1 MKFSLLFCLCLLAA
15 SPCWGQDTLEV
26 SLSEIVKMAQEGA
39 LDARIAQTAVRN
51 DYWRYQ
57 SFLADYKPQIGLT
70 ATLPNLN
77 RSIQPITL
85 PDGSDA
91 FIDRALMSN
100 ALGLR
105 LDQDV
110 ALTGGSVFVTTQLE
124 RIDVFATSSNPR
136 SISYLSTPFAI
147 GFNQPL
153 FRFNRL
159 RWNKV
164 IEPLRYE
171 EAQRSYSENMED
183 VAYRAAELFFNVLI
197 AQLNLKAARRD
208 KRYADTLLA
217 ISEGRYEVGRI
228 AETELLQIELNAMNA
243 DADLASSSLN
253 LQTSVEQ
260 LRNFLG
266 IKQATFFQPI
276 TPEELPVFD
285 IKADKALELARR
297 HRSETVAFERR
308 LKEAERNLAEAK
320 GNTGPS
326 VNITGY
332 FGLSQTANDFDDA
345 YVDPL
350 DQERIDISLD
360 VPRADWGKDRS
371 ERKIAQSNRELT
383 QLQVEQNR
391 INFEREILVKVQQ
404 FGLQRNRVELAFRAY
419 TVAQK
424 QLSISRKRYRIGKI
438 EVTDLN
444 QSIDAEASARTSY
457 INALRNF
464 WLAYYDLR
472 RITLYDFEN
481 QQSLQRSLPVS
492 R

>member
-1 MKFSLLFCLCLLAA
+1 MKFSLLLCLCLLAA
-15 SPCWGQDTLEV
+15 SPSWGQDTLEV
-26 SLSEIVKMAQEGA
+26 SLSEIVKMAQGGA
-39 LDARIAQTAVRN
+39 PDARIAETAVRN

-105 LDQDV
+105 LDQDI

-153 FRFNRL
+153 FSFNRL

-276 TPEELPVFD
+276 TPDELPVFD

-308 LKEAERNLAEAK
+308 LKEAERNVAEAK
-320 GNTGPS
+320 GNTGPF

-350 DQERIDISLD
+350 DQERINISLD
-360 VPRADWGKDRS
+360 VPIADWGKDRS

-438 EVTDLN
+438 DVTDLN
-444 QSIDAEASARTSY
+444 QSIDAEARARNSY
-457 INALRNF
+457 VNALRNF

-472 RITLYDFEN
+472 RITLFDFEN
-481 QQSLQRSLPVS
+481 QQSLQRGVPAGQ
-492 R
+492 

>member
-1 MKFSLLFCLCLLAA
+1 MKFSLLLCLCLLAA
-15 SPCWGQDTLEV
+15 SPSWGQDTLEV
-26 SLSEIVKMAQEGA
+26 SLSEIVKMAQGGA
-39 LDARIAQTAVRN
+39 PDARIAETAVRN

-105 LDQDV
+105 LDQDI

-153 FRFNRL
+153 FSFNRL

-276 TPEELPVFD
+276 TPDELPVFD

-308 LKEAERNLAEAK
+308 LKEAERNVAEAK
-320 GNTGPS
+320 GNTGPF

-350 DQERIDISLD
+350 DQERINISLD
-360 VPRADWGKDRS
+360 VPIADWGKDRS

-438 EVTDLN
+438 DVTDLN
-444 QSIDAEASARTSY
+444 QSIDAEARARNSY
-457 INALRNF
+457 VNALRNF

-472 RITLYDFEN
+472 RITLFDFEN
-481 QQSLQRSLPVS
+481 QQSLQRGVPAEQ
-492 R
+492 